1 MLELKPRPAIGSSQ
15 ARIAIEN
22 PQAKLLLALFLLVIA
37 LVGVVAK
44 DWQFWFGS
52 EQLLL
57 DSDNS
62 QPAVTPKKVVNQ
74 APTATQ
80 STSSMAKKH
89 VSASQTSAEPTPA
102 PVEAPAVQATRTVLP
117 PLDVEVVAGDKHS
130 KIHPGTNAAKVE
142 ITRPGSGATFA
153 AATNASEREQMSTE
167 TPEAYPALAQHMKVQ
182 GSVVLQAIIS
192 AEGVVQDIH
201 VLSGPAILAA
211 AARQAVREWRFKPVL
226 QNGQAVET
234 KADITVNFTI
244 KVADSSEKT
253 TLAESR
259 ASEMLT
265 ITR

>member
-1 MLELKPRPAIGSSQ
+1 MLELKPRTTVGSSQ
-15 ARIAIEN
+15 GRVALEN
-22 PQAKLLLALFLLVIA
+22 PQPKLLLALFLLLVA

-57 DSDNS
+57 DSDS
-62 QPAVTPKKVVNQ
+62 YQPAGVSRKVANP
-74 APTATQ
+74 APSATTQ
-80 STSSMAKKH
+80 SPAPVTKKH
-89 VSASQTSAEPTPA
+89 VPVAKTSAEPVPA
-102 PVEAPAVQATRTVLP
+102 EAPAVTATRTVLP

-130 KIHPGTNAAKVE
+130 KIHTGTNTAKIEITHPGTVSTFAATTNAAE
-142 ITRPGSGATFA
+142 H
-153 AATNASEREQMSTE
+153 ERMSTE
-167 TPEAYPALAQHMKVQ
+167 APQVYPALAQNMKVQ

-192 AEGVVQDIH
+192 AEGVVQDIR

-226 QNGQAVET
+226 QHGQAVET

-253 TLAESR
+253 TLAESL
-259 ASEMLT
+259 ASQTLT

>member
-1 MLELKPRPAIGSSQ
+1 MLELKPRPAVGSSQ
-15 ARIAIEN
+15 ARVAVEN
-22 PQAKLLLALFLLVIA
+22 SRPKLLLALFLLVIA

-44 DWQFWFGS
+44 DWNFWFGS
-52 EQLLL
+52 EQVLL
-57 DSDNS
+57 DSDSS
-62 QPAVTPKKVVNQ
+62 QPSVAPKKVADAASTKTQPLTPSVKKPVV
-74 APTATQ
+74 AKGAT
-80 STSSMAKKH
+80 
-89 VSASQTSAEPTPA
+89 EPTPA
-102 PVEAPAVQATRTVLP
+102 EAPAVAAIRTVLP

-142 ITRPGSGATFA
+142 ITRPGSVATFA
-153 AATNASEREQMSTE
+153 PATNAANREPMTAEAPQ
-167 TPEAYPALAQHMKVQ
+167 AYPALAQHMKVQ

-201 VLSGPAILAA
+201 VLSGPSILAA
-211 AARQAVREWRFKPVL
+211 AARQAVREWRFKPVV

-244 KVADSSEKT
+244 KVADSSEGT